1 MSPRELLIEINDLAM
16 RASDDRLSP
25 EQRRRFNEL
34 LESSEE
40 ARRALLFCGMMEA
53 ELAVHA
59 SEEAAQDR
67 ALEAIASNAIA
78 GGYTP
83 PKRKSR
89 RPSEMQFSRWF
100 LRGALAC
107 LVLCAAV
114 LFYPRRP

>member
-1 MSPRELLIEINDLAM
+1 MSPRELVIEINDLAM

-40 ARRALLFCGMMEA
+40 ARRALLFCGMMDA

-67 ALEAIASNAIA
+67 ALEAITSDATANEF
-78 GGYTP
+78 TP
-83 PKRKSR
+83 TERKSPR
-89 RPSEMQFSRWF
+89 RKNIRFSRWF
-100 LRGALAC
+100 LRRAIAC
-107 LVLCAAV
+107 LIL
-114 LFYPRRP
+114 